1 MQLTAQQQ
9 DFVTALCDTDDNLA
23 LVARAGCGK
32 TSTILA
38 GVAEYLKKNPQGEII
53 VCAFNK
59 AIAEE
64 VSGKLSKRNIDWKRA
79 RAATIHSLGFNLIK
93 FAFKSAV
100 DAKKVAKIIDQQNDR
115 VYRDFRAQIAD
126 LVRYA
131 KGAGFGF
138 FSDAQISDKA
148 AWFALADK
156 FDVNGFDDDTTNLD
170 IVVEA
175 AQNIYRLSLA
185 DTSVVDYDDMILLP
199 LVRNL
204 RVKFPA
210 DLIIIDEAQDLSRA
224 RQALARKFV
233 RPETGRMIVV
243 GDDRQ
248 AIYGFAGAD
257 AESLANLIKAL
268 DAVVLPLNVTWRCPT
283 AVVAEAQSYV
293 NDIEAASGAAEGAVL
308 RQETLP
314 ADLEPGR
321 DAILCRNTAPL
332 IEVAYQLIRAGI
344 PAKVEGRAIGE
355 GLIKL
360 ARRWKI
366 KTISALLTKLADY
379 REREIQK
386 AMAKGRDD
394 KAEAIADRVD
404 TLVAI
409 CETCTQRGQ
418 TDIDHVAAYID
429 GLFADGADKAVVLA
443 TYHRCKGREWPRVSL
458 YEHAKRCPS
467 KFAKQAW
474 QKVQEANLAYVAITR
489 AQETLVYVG
498 AQCPHPTSA

>member
-210 DLIIIDEAQDLSRA
+210 DLIIVDEAQDLSRA

-233 RPETGRMIVV
+233 QI
-243 GDDRQ
+243 
-248 AIYGFAGAD
+248 
-257 AESLANLIKAL
+257 
-268 DAVVLPLNVTWRCPT
+268 
-283 AVVAEAQSYV
+283 
-293 NDIEAASGAAEGAVL
+293 
-308 RQETLP
+308 
-314 ADLEPGR
+314 
-321 DAILCRNTAPL
+321 
-332 IEVAYQLIRAGI
+332 
-344 PAKVEGRAIGE
+344 GRA
-355 GLIKL
+355 
-360 ARRWKI
+360 
-366 KTISALLTKLADY
+366 
-379 REREIQK
+379 
-386 AMAKGRDD
+386 
-394 KAEAIADRVD
+394 
-404 TLVAI
+404 
-409 CETCTQRGQ
+409 
-418 TDIDHVAAYID
+418 HV
-429 GLFADGADKAVVLA
+429 
-443 TYHRCKGREWPRVSL
+443 
-458 YEHAKRCPS
+458 
-467 KFAKQAW
+467 
-474 QKVQEANLAYVAITR
+474 
-489 AQETLVYVG
+489 
-498 AQCPHPTSA
+498 